1 MGMSSVHRES
11 LSDQVARL
19 LLERIQAGE
28 WEVGQKLPGE
38 TTLGPQL
45 GVGRSTV
52 REAIRQLCGQGVLLT
67 RQGAGVFLHAINPAE
82 DWDAMVKRTNITSIL
97 EARIAIECEGA
108 ALAADRHTQE
118 DMLAIRTALALRD
131 ADRNTIEVR
140 VDTDTAFH
148 RSIVAAS
155 HNEVLIELFDNFAE
169 RSRDAMIQMLEIN
182 NEPGTEHDQLTH
194 QAIVEAIATRDA
206 RAASEIS
213 RTHLIALRDGLT
225 HKQNGTPS

>member
-1 MGMSSVHRES
+1 MDMSSVHRES

-67 RQGAGVFLHAINPAE
+67 RQGAGVFLHAVNPAE
-82 DWDAMVKRTNITSIL
+82 DWDALVTRTNITSIL
-97 EARIAIECEGA
+97 EARIAIECEAA
-108 ALAADRHTQE
+108 ALAAERHTHE
-118 DMLAIRTALALRD
+118 DMLAIRAALKLRD
-131 ADRNTIEVR
+131 ADRITIEVR
-140 VDTDTAFH
+140 VDSDTALH
-148 RSIVAAS
+148 RSIVVAS
-155 HNEVLIELFDNFAE
+155 HNEVLTELFDTFAA
-169 RSRDAMIQMLEIN
+169 RSRDAMILMLKLN
-182 NEPGTEHDQLTH
+182 NEPGTEHDQFTH

-206 RAASEIS
+206 GAASELS
-213 RTHLIALRDGLT
+213 RTHLVALRDGVT
-225 HKQNGTPS
+225 HHQNGTPS